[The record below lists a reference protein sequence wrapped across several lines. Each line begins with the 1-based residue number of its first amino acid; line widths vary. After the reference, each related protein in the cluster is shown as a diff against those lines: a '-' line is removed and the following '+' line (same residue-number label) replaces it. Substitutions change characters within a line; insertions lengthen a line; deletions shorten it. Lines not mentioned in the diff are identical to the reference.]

1 MSKAT
6 NTDPIY
12 AAIERHR
19 VAEREYGDILTEQG
33 KLEKELPKE
42 LRQSNI
48 DVHGKHIVETDDPR
62 WIAIERK
69 SWDACNK
76 TVECSTALVE
86 TRPTTLEGLKALLR
100 YATDFL
106 GDDTDVSRGILE
118 NAAKAIETVTAD
130 EPAEGPV
137 SEPAEER
144 DSNETKFGRAYQELF
159 EARADI
165 QKLNA
170 GGYGSD
176 DDSDDVCDALIDGG
190 GLQLKCVRH
199 RRAAAKDDG
208 RSRMDDF
215 GCDRPFAPG
224 CSHPVIDAHITTVNP
239 AKLSERRAECRDARL
254 LVVVPTP

>member
-1 MSKAT
+1 MSKPT
-6 NTDPIY
+6 NTDPIF

-33 KLEKELPKE
+33 KLEKDLPKE

-48 DVHGKHIVETDDPR
+48 DVHEKRIVETDDPR

-76 TVECSTALVE
+76 TVECGTALVD
-86 TRPTTLEGLKALLR
+86 TRPRTLEGLKALLR
-100 YATDFL
+100 YSMDFL
-106 GDDTDVSRGILE
+106 GEDTDVSRGILE
-118 NAAKAIETVTAD
+118 NAAKAIETVTVGEIGA
-130 EPAEGPV
+130 EPAG
-137 SEPAEER
+137 EPAEER

-176 DDSDDVCDALIDGG
+176 DDSDDVCDALIDRVRAAE
-190 GLQLKCVRH
+190 LQLICLPAIRPHQLVNKFEVLETMISERE
-199 RRAAAKDDG
+199 RNG
-208 RSRMDDF
+208 
-215 GCDRPFAPG
+215 RPFDSRHMLMLASVKADFYHFRIEG
-224 CSHPVIDAHITTVNP
+224 R
-239 AKLSERRAECRDARL
+239 KAE
-254 LVVVPTP
+254 